1 MDERR
6 AKSSPYCLS
15 CGSPLGTP
23 PPAGFGKQAA
33 KGSVLPWILGG
44 IGVFLLLGIGAVI
57 VLIVLLS
64 DADPDPTPAP
74 IGAASTSGPRLELPP
89 AIASGGKP
97 PSGKVPPV
105 LATAVKPPTTATP
118 RGTRDP
124 RDPGF

>member
-33 KGSVLPWILGG
+33 KGSALPWILGG
-44 IGVFLLLGIGAVI
+44 IGVFLFLGIGAVI

-64 DADPDPTPAP
+64 DADPDPTPVPAP
-74 IGAASTSGPRLELPP
+74 ISAASTGPRLELPP
-89 AIASGGKP
+89 VIASGGKP

-105 LATAVKPPTTATP
+105 LATAVKPPTTP
-118 RGTRDP
+118 KGTRDP